1 MTASHHS
8 KVLKQIGTKPGK
20 LAKYRKYSVPKDTHE
35 RKNKL
40 RCEISGT
47 RRGVIHKYG
56 INLSRHKFREIAEE
70 LGFRKYS

>member
-8 KVLKQIGTKPGK
+8 KVLKQIGHKPGK
-20 LAKYRKYSVPKDTHE
+20 VAKYNKHNVPKDTHE
-35 RKNKL
+35 RKNQL
-40 RCEISGT
+40 RCEISGS